1 MWQGGYLVREEQM
14 VGEGKSKKGKKE
26 IKKLP
31 TVILYHLEHLQEFPK
46 IYLANPVFSQ
56 LLKS

>member
-26 IKKLP
+26 IKNYRL
-31 TVILYHLEHLQEFPK
+31 
-46 IYLANPVFSQ
+46 
-56 LLKS
+56 